1 MIKLL
6 IILCCLLSLQIAA
19 QNNRQSDFNNISW
32 IQVFV
37 IKKIGSKT
45 DWLSDYQL
53 RRVDGI
59 KNGQQNLFRTLVQYK
74 PNEQVNVGVGYAN
87 AETFVYGDYPIAN
100 AGKFPEHRAFEQ
112 VVVKQKINAATF
124 TSRFRMEQRWLGKVK
139 QGTNREIE
147 QWSLLHRFRYM
158 AKLQAPLY
166 KKMYAWV
173 ADEIF
178 IGAGK
183 NVGVNIFDQNR
194 IHANLGYKINNKF
207 AIEISYVNQL
217 LQQGRLINNKAI
229 IQRNSGIA
237 FSTSINL

>member
-1 MIKLL
+1 MKIFTLL
-6 IILCCLLSLQIAA
+6 LFCFLVTSLAA
-19 QNNRQSDFNNISW
+19 QNNRQNDFNNINW

-37 IKKIGSKT
+37 SKKINSKI
-45 DWLSDYQL
+45 DWLADYQL
-53 RRVDGI
+53 RRVNGL
-59 KNGQQNLFRTLVQYK
+59 KNGQQNLFRTLIQYK
-74 PNEQVNVGVGYAN
+74 PIEQVNIGVGYAQ

-100 AGKFPEHRAFEQ
+100 AGKFPEHRVFEQ
-112 VVVKQKINAATF
+112 VVVKQKINAVTL
-124 TSRFRMEQRWLGKVK
+124 TNRFRIEQRWLGKVK
-139 QGTNREIE
+139 PGTNREIE
-147 QWSLLHRFRYM
+147 LWSLLHRFRYM

-178 IGAGK
+178 VGAGK
-183 NVGVNIFDQNR
+183 NVGVNVFDQNR
-194 IHANLGYKINNKF
+194 IHINFGYKINNKLSV
-207 AIEISYVNQL
+207 EIGYVNQL